1 MTPRLFVFLAIAAL
15 GWITEA
21 AATTITCP
29 GGAPAS
35 AAGICPIFVQGDPG
49 CTDAAQICKIDV
61 DQSFLFVPNTSHDG
75 ITVSL
80 VGATSANVKDTL
92 TVIDQQTGRPGFE
105 AVVTKGASAAYIYC
119 GINVLNDVV
128 TAPGP
133 AAPTQVKVCTAKG
146 PCGLSSTEVTNA
158 CNVYNLP
165 TRKIDF
171 LQAYKVGPIV
181 QNTNIC
187 GCSPSVA
194 RDCDQRAPINVGSY
208 SSTVRTYYTPTPRFV
223 SCNPGSAQ
231 LKSAEAEGTATIGTN
246 TCVMRTIGGR
256 RILVNSTTGLQC

>member
-1 MTPRLFVFLAIAAL
+1 MRPRLFIFLAMAAL
-15 GWITEA
+15 GWTTEV
-21 AATTITCP
+21 AATTTLCP
-29 GGAPAS
+29 NGAPAS
-35 AAGICPIFVQGDPG
+35 AAGICPILVQGDPS
-49 CTDAAQICKIDV
+49 CADAAQICKIDV

-75 ITVSL
+75 VTVSL

-105 AVVTKGASAAYIYC
+105 AVVSKSASAAYIYC

-133 AAPTQVKVCTAKG
+133 VSPTQVKVCTAKG
-146 PCGLSSTEVTNA
+146 PCGLSPTAVTNA
-158 CNVYNLP
+158 CNVYNYP
-165 TRKIDF
+165 IRKIDF
-171 LQAYKVGPIV
+171 LQAYKVGPIA
-181 QNTNIC
+181 QDTNIC

-194 RDCDQRAPINVGSY
+194 RDCDQRAPIFVGSY
-208 SSTVRTYYTPTPRFV
+208 SSTSRTYSNPTPRFV
-223 SCNPGSAQ
+223 SCNPTGAQ

-256 RILVNSTTGLQC
+256 RILVNSTTGTLC